1 VNIHWKDVLD
11 QGLPVRLHRFPGGSC
26 YQAMTPK
33 GEAVVYWTGKEAM
46 DAQQVLDGLVAVSA
60 AAAELQALMCAL
72 GGW

>member
-1 VNIHWKDVLD
+1 
-11 QGLPVRLHRFPGGSC
+11 
-26 YQAMTPK
+26 MTPK